1 VIAGGRNAGDG
12 PRDRAAK
19 LKADADGHEEKARRL
34 REAAKWWDIGADGEE
49 IVGAVLDAG
58 LPEADGWHVIHS
70 VVVRKGGGDIDHI
83 VVGPPGVFT
92 LNAKH
97 HVGKTVRVSESEYRV
112 DGGRRDYLD
121 KAISEG
127 TNASSRLSSACSF
140 YVPAYPVLVVVG
152 VAGLRIDAQPRGIH
166 VVDCDGIVEW
176 LRSLPPVL
184 NQHQAA
190 SIAERAGNPATWL
203 PPPSPK
209 RSRSEARTPTRSGPA
224 RHRANTRRRRAQ
236 GESVTAVAVLIVA
249 IVVFV
254 KLSHHPHP
262 APGTSSETSTTISQT
277 FQTVGTVTNGQ
288 CVDAWSDHD
297 VEVLVSGAQAG
308 SDCTRLAAPS
318 YTATLSSGS
327 YPSALSGPYGRST
340 PGDGVTQICTGSLS
354 DGDHI
359 TVYDDGGATFGHA
372 FCMSSG
378 VAT

>member
-12 PRDRAAK
+12 PRRRAAK
-19 LKADADGHEEKARRL
+19 LKADADDHEERARRL
-34 REAAKWWDIGADGEE
+34 REAAKWYDIGADGEE

-58 LPEADGWHVIHS
+58 LPEDDGWHVIHS
-70 VVVRKGGGDIDHI
+70 LVVTKGGGDIDHV

-97 HVGKTVRVSESEYRV
+97 HVGKSVRVSESEYRV

-121 KAISEG
+121 KAIAER

-152 VAGLRIDAQPRGIH
+152 SAALHIDAQPPGIH
-166 VVDCDGIVEW
+166 VVDCDGVVEW
-176 LRSLPPVL
+176 LRGLPPV
-184 NQHQAA
+184 QDRHQAA
-190 SIAERAGNPATWL
+190 IIAERAGDPATWFPL
-203 PPPSPK
+203 PSPK
-209 RSRSEARTPTRSGPA
+209 PSQSKARTSTRSRPVRR
-224 RHRANTRRRRAQ
+224 RASTRRRRAG
-236 GESVTAVAVLIVA
+236 GESATAFAVLIVA
-249 IVVFV
+249 IVIFV
-254 KLSHHPHP
+254 KLSHHPHS
-262 APGTSSETSTTISQT
+262 APVTSSETSTTISQT

-308 SDCTRLAAPS
+308 SDCTRFAAPN

-327 YPSALSGPYGRST
+327 YLTALSGPYGRST
-340 PGDGVTQICTGSLS
+340 PGDSLSQICTGSLT
-354 DGDHI
+354 DGDRI